1 MNNVAESK
9 LITCILPRGK
19 SLEVVK
25 KLHEEKGITAVNVW
39 NGRGSSAHKRKIQT
53 ESEVEILTVVI
64 EDSRADEIFEFIYF
78 EAEIGGISRGF
89 MYQGRLSQS
98 TIFVLPEISKE

>member
-1 MNNVAESK
+1 MNNNSESK
-9 LITCILPRGK
+9 LITCILPKGK

-25 KLHEEKGITAVNVW
+25 KLHDEKGLTAINVS
-39 NGRGSSAHKRKIQT
+39 NGRGSSAHKRKIQA

-64 EDSRADEIFEFIYF
+64 DDERADEIFEFIYF

-89 MYQGRLSQS
+89 MYQGRLSAS
-98 TIFVLPEISKE
+98 TNFVLPEISDE